1 MERLSSNYLIGYG
14 WEFQK
19 FSLATR
25 NSRFRLDRLT
35 TQNGRQLS
43 AGYAVFSQLLKR
55 NFQKKLPKIIH
66 FWVKIVGS
74 LGILA
79 DFQKVG

>member
-35 TQNGRQLS
+35 TQNGRPLS
-43 AGYAVFSQLLKR
+43 AGYAGFFQLLKR
-55 NFQKKLPKIIH
+55 NFQKNCPKLYI
-66 FWVKIVGS
+66 FG
-74 LGILA
+74 
-79 DFQKVG
+79 